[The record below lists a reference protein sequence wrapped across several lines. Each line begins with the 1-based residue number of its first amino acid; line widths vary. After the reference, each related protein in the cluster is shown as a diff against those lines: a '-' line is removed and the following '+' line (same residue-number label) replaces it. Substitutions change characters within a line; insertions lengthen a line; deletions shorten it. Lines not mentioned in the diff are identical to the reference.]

1 MRDYY
6 VCLLKDLKF
15 EKFGNIVRN
24 AEQKDGQQVSWSRP
38 IVGHFEERMADSD
51 VALQRDGHH
60 RVDRA
65 L

>member
-24 AEQKDGQQVSWSRP
+24 AEQKDGQQVS
-38 IVGHFEERMADSD
+38 
-51 VALQRDGHH
+51 
-60 RVDRA
+60 
-65 L
+65 